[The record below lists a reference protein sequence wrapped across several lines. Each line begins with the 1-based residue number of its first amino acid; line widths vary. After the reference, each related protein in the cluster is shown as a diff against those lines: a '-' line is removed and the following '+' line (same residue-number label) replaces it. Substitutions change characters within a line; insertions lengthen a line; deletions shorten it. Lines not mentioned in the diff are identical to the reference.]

1 MPVPAGLQGRNPARR
16 SASPSR
22 RPALGTGHLGDP
34 ASELRFN
41 GAMAN
46 GLGLRAAL
54 SGTNGTV
61 TDFLE
66 QLVGEKI
73 DAHTH
78 QHDIVE
84 AHNANGL
91 RVEEGEP
98 LLHRAATL
106 RGRTSGCSYVYAESV
121 IVVGRLPTGFCNQLE
136 TSTDPIGRILDEM
149 GLAITRHGFGEPT
162 GVPPPNSDGNARD
175 YLLARTYRI
184 DSQQIPVMIITE
196 WFLKTLIPFI
206 PLA

>member
-1 MPVPAGLQGRNPARR
+1 VA
-16 SASPSR
+16 
-22 RPALGTGHLGDP
+22 
-34 ASELRFN
+34 ELRFN
-41 GAMAN
+41 GSVAN
-46 GLGLRAAL
+46 RLGLRAAL
-54 SGTNGTV
+54 DGTSGTV

-78 QHDIVE
+78 HHDIIE
-84 AHNANGL
+84 AHNANDL

-106 RGRTSGCSYVYAESV
+106 RGRKSGCSYVYAES
-121 IVVGRLPTGFCNQLE
+121 ILVVGRLPIGFCSQLE

-149 GLAITRHGFGEPT
+149 GIAVTRQGFGEPD
-162 GVPPPNSDGNARD
+162 GVPRLNSDVKVGD

-184 DSQQIPVMIITE
+184 DSEQSPVMIITE
-196 WFLKTLIPFI
+196 WFLKTLNPFLS
-206 PLA
+206 LA

>member
-1 MPVPAGLQGRNPARR
+1 VNP
-16 SASPSR
+16 
-22 RPALGTGHLGDP
+22 
-34 ASELRFN
+34 
-41 GAMAN
+41 
-46 GLGLRAAL
+46 LGLRVAL
-54 SGTNGTV
+54 DRTSGSV

-66 QLVGEKI
+66 QLVGERI

-78 QHDIVE
+78 HHDIVE

-106 RGRTSGCSYVYAESV
+106 QGRTSGRSYVYAESV
-121 IVVGRLPTGFCNQLE
+121 IAVGRLPARFYNHLE

-149 GLAITRHGFGEPT
+149 GIAVTRECVVASDGSVIPR
-162 GVPPPNSDGNARD
+162 PNSDIDFGG

-184 DSQQIPVMIITE
+184 DSEHAPVMMITE
-196 WFLKTLIPFI
+196 WFLKTLIHFI
-206 PLA
+206 SLA